1 MCWAELLL
9 PIGLDGLQLGASS
22 PDVQFEHFLS
32 LGEGLTLRIMSESFY
47 LKCLL
52 ISWVYSVSLFPVE
65 VRL

>member
-1 MCWAELLL
+1 MCWTELLL
-9 PIGLDGLQLGASS
+9 SIELDGLKLGASS

-32 LGEGLTLRIMSESFY
+32 LGEGLTLRRMSECFY

-52 ISWVYSVSLFPVE
+52 ISWAYSVSLFSVE